1 MMFITLY
8 ILQGQS
14 TLVERVRSYSTNDLR
29 LQQGED
35 EIDARYIDDSDEE
48 FGVYQL
54 DLRNRSALAVIC

>member
-1 MMFITLY
+1 MMYIY

-48 FGVYQL
+48 FGV
-54 DLRNRSALAVIC
+54 